1 MSTPPTSSPPKA
13 PGLAALPRKY
23 GVRVL
28 TSIGNQESLR
38 ALLAFSDL
46 HENLLSREPVASS
59 LDPELLRTE
68 RLILIEVLQ
77 LLCRRALALTRAD
90 SILIALAEG
99 KEFVCCAV
107 AGPSPIPPGTRL
119 NRDSAFL
126 RECLGSGQILRCGD
140 SHADARFEPY
150 VARQLPFR
158 STVIVPLRGGN
169 QRVGLLQVFAATPHH
184 FSENDV
190 RCLDLLAELVLAA
203 LKPGD
208 QDRRFHWLSGVA
220 SEVLQRPNSVAAE
233 PIPPAVIATEPVPDL
248 MAEVAASSTVAV
260 EPAPKAAT
268 ETAANSFV
276 AAEPVSDVTAEV
288 APNSSV
294 AAESV
299 HEASAQ
305 MVAEEIDDWE
315 RPGRARVPL
324 VPKVAQNQSRLPA
337 AEGMPARESTFS
349 AASEGA
355 ANLSVS
361 AEPHEIDTP
370 AVASDS
376 PSPMAKTVEPET
388 ESVAQAQAESA
399 EPTPIEAAAI
409 ETESVEPSAQPEVAP
424 PEMLATPLLEKSAAP
439 ISIETNA
446 SPTPEAQEL
455 APSDLLANNTEL
467 ANNDDEYPEL
477 FAPLDL
483 TLEPEHL
490 PFLASE
496 SSEPNQGWAHKTLF
510 HLAARPGLA
519 LVSGLLIVVALFSAG
534 AWWGMQEHRSA
545 SSTRA
550 SNAKSSRGASPLIPS
565 SPNANS
571 DPSLTEDILLTPVPP
586 DKLASLPKIT
596 GLRHWS
602 SAEGSTVV
610 IDMEDQVNYEVHR
623 LVSPDRIYFDLHDTS
638 LPRDLQAKSV
648 DVGDPSLSRV
658 RIAQPVAGV
667 TRVVLD
673 TRDGANFS
681 VSMESDPYRLVV
693 DLRQGPK
700 SQVADR
706 RNSSA
711 APGATAS
718 APLSA
723 TTNQP
728 PLPARSGRFR
738 IVLDA
743 GHGGWDLG
751 TIGRQGLVEKDLVLD
766 VTRRLA
772 KLLESRNG
780 VEVLFTRSGDD
791 YIPLDERAFIA
802 NQSQADLFVS
812 VHANHSS
819 STTARGVETY
829 YTNLFSAPGLKEV
842 EKHPDGTFSQNP
854 PVTLSADGLHDK
866 IEESR
871 RLATSVQ
878 RSLYAALAAKSP
890 DIRDRGIKDA
900 SFVVLTG
907 TTMPS
912 ILTEISFVSS
922 PADEHNLQSNEYRE
936 QIAEALYKGI
946 ARYQETTSKSKLAQ
960 LHPIAAAH

>member
-1 MSTPPTSSPPKA
+1 MSTTPTSSPPKA

-28 TSIGNQESLR
+28 ASIGNQEGLR

-46 HENLLSREPVASS
+46 HENLLSRKPAGAS
-59 LDPELLRTE
+59 LDPELVRTE

-90 SILIALAEG
+90 SVLIALAEG

-119 NRDSAFL
+119 NQDSAFL

-140 SHADARFEPY
+140 SHADGRFEPH

-158 STVIVPLRGGN
+158 STVIAPLRGGD
-169 QRVGLLQVFAATPHH
+169 QRIGLLQAFSAAPHH
-184 FSENDV
+184 FSDNDV
-190 RCLDLLAELVLAA
+190 RCLDLLAELVLAS

-208 QDRRFHWLSGVA
+208 QDRRFHWLSGIA
-220 SEVLQRPNSVAAE
+220 EELLRPKSVAAG
-233 PIPPAVIATEPVPDL
+233 PMPQVFIAADPVPETTP
-248 MAEVAASSTVAV
+248 EV
-260 EPAPKAAT
+260 P
-268 ETAANSFV
+268 
-276 AAEPVSDVTAEV
+276 
-288 APNSSV
+288 
-294 AAESV
+294 
-299 HEASAQ
+299 
-305 MVAEEIDDWE
+305 AEELDNWA
-315 RPGRARVPL
+315 RTGRARVPL
-324 VPKVAQNQSRLPA
+324 VPQMAQDPQDQRRLPA
-337 AEGMPARESTFS
+337 AEGLPARQATFPATSEVAADSSLAAESHKT
-349 AASEGA
+349 E
-355 ANLSVS
+355 
-361 AEPHEIDTP
+361 TP
-370 AVASDS
+370 TIASDS
-376 PSPMAKTVEPET
+376 PRAKTVEPATEKTVAPQPELVAHAQT
-388 ESVAQAQAESA
+388 ESTEPAAVIPVA
-399 EPTPIEAAAI
+399 IEAVA
-409 ETESVEPSAQPEVAP
+409 VEPPAGAPLKPVVGLSGSSPKVQPEVAS
-424 PEMLATPLLEKSAAP
+424 PEMPAPPLLDKSAEPAES
-439 ISIETNA
+439 ISEESIA
-446 SPTPEAQEL
+446 SPAAKAEEEKFEL
-455 APSDLLANNTEL
+455 PT
-467 ANNDDEYPEL
+467 Y
-477 FAPLDL
+477 LDL
-483 TLEPEHL
+483 MHEHPEGEYALAESESLEPA
-490 PFLASE
+490 P
-496 SSEPNQGWAHKTLF
+496 GWVHKSLF

-519 LVSGLLIVVALFSAG
+519 LVSGLLVVVALFSAG
-534 AWWGMQEHRSA
+534 VWWGMREYKSA
-545 SSTRA
+545 SSTQA
-550 SNAKSSRGASPLIPS
+550 STSKSSKSASSLVPPA
-565 SPNANS
+565 PAANS
-571 DPSLTEDILLTPVPP
+571 DSYLTEDILLAPVPA

-602 SAEGSTVV
+602 SSEGSTVV

-638 LPRDLQAKSV
+638 LPRDLEGKAV

-673 TRDGANFS
+673 TKDGANFS
-681 VSMESDPYRLVV
+681 VSMETNPYRLVV

-700 SQVADR
+700 SLVADR
-706 RNSSA
+706 SS
-711 APGATAS
+711 PTSS

-723 TTNQP
+723 TIANQP

-751 TIGRQGLVEKDLVLD
+751 TIGREGLVEKDLVLD

-772 KLLESRNG
+772 KLLESRDG
-780 VEVLFTRSGDD
+780 AEVLFTRSGDD

-842 EKHPDGTFSQNP
+842 EKHPDGTFSQQP

-878 RSLYAALAAKSP
+878 HALYAALATKSP

-922 PADEHNLQSNEYRE
+922 PADEHNLRSDEYRQ

-946 ARYQETTSKSKLAQ
+946 ARYQETASKTKLAQ
-960 LHPIAAAH
+960 LHPVAASR